1 MILAFFICILSW
13 TKKILYT
20 NEKYYKEATVIWST
34 AFKNTSKIYY
44 SKYISGPGVG
54 ISDQVA
60 WLGWRKLGAS
70 TLRKKRSRVS
80 IQILLLKNVKKCP
93 VRSHFLGLSSN
104 EDKFLVKF
112 TINRSKFTSFHHLHL
127 FAFAPK
133 NFQKQNKKQTKYVLI
148 YYYLLLQL

>member
-34 AFKNTSKIYY
+34 AFKNTSKIY

-70 TLRKKRSRVS
+70 TLRKKKKQSFHS
-80 IQILLLKNVKKCP
+80 DIIIKKCKKMSCKIP
-93 VRSHFLGLSSN
+93 FLGSQQQRRQIFSQVY
-104 EDKFLVKF
+104 D
-112 TINRSKFTSFHHLHL
+112 
-127 FAFAPK
+127 
-133 NFQKQNKKQTKYVLI
+133 
-148 YYYLLLQL
+148 